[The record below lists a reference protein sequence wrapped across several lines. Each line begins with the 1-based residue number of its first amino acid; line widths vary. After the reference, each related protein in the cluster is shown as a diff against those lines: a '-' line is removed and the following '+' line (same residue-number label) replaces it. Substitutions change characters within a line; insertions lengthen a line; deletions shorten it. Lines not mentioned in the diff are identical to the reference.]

1 MDLQRVDA
9 GSLSACARSSDLFT
23 PVHFIF
29 SKVRVEPAFGTY
41 KPPYIG
47 IMNVYLPQANFNT
60 TFNNGSLGSR
70 IDEERSEMR

>member
-9 GSLSACARSSDLFT
+9 GSLSTCAHSSDLFT
-23 PVHFIF
+23 PVHLIF
-29 SKVRVEPAFGTY
+29 SRVRVEPAFGTY
-41 KPPYIG
+41 KPPMLKHWMFICHK
-47 IMNVYLPQANFNT
+47 ANFNT